1 MWVRHVSCSEILLD
15 LVDRFSHIGG
25 VQMFIW
31 VAFAGAMD
39 MHNAWREL
47 GEKGL
52 ELSPVSLP
60 GLLSIHP
67 TSNIP
72 VDARPRI
79 AAKRIG
85 SGKGVGGAW
94 RASRRRVT
102 GLYLGGAAARAEN
115 RYLSSPTN
123 GRPTFQYAAR
133 VHEYGFVNYAL
144 ELLVVKTFDSETWE
158 AIKKD
163 AAVNMEG
170 QFLVRQIYD
179 DEITYN
185 IISAA
190 VNRLTCARNITVKIF
205 PDIPANEILELF
217 GRMFFEFCQDSGY
230 DKILQVLG
238 ATPRD
243 FLQNLD
249 ALHDHLGTLYPGMRA
264 PSFRCT
270 ERPEDG
276 ALILHYYSD
285 RPGLEHIVIGI
296 VKTVAKKLHGT
307 DIEMRIL
314 KTKNECD
321 HVQFLITNTSG
332 PGVVSNP
339 MITELE
345 TLSVEPKVSPMTFCR
360 VFPFHLMFNRDLTIV
375 QTGCTITRVIPQ
387 VSSGNCKLNDILL
400 TVRPHLEL
408 TFENILSHI
417 NTVYVLRTKKGVM
430 RVDASEEYSYLRL
443 KGQMLYIPESDLVTF
458 LCYPS
463 VMNLDDLTRRGL
475 YLRDIPL
482 HDATRDLV
490 LMSEQFEADYKLTRN
505 LELLTDKLQQTYRE
519 LDGEKQKT
527 DRLLYSV
534 LPISVANELRHS
546 RPVPAKKY
554 DCVTLLFS
562 GIVGFGAYCA
572 AHTDSSGAM
581 KIVNMLNQLYTAFD
595 VLTDPKKNPNV
606 YKKRL
611 LSTTSTIS
619 NSNVCRIGM
628 SIDLKGCRECLNLE
642 QRWPHARG
650 SNMISM
656 AEPSAIDDWELV
668 YESGICL
675 KYLVHRDC
683 GERGMIGKENLN
695 MRKGQNVETVGDKYM
710 AVSGLPEPCRCHA
723 RCIARLALDMMDLAA
738 DEVQIDGEPVKITI
752 GIHSGEVV
760 TGVIGHRMPRY
771 CLFGNTV
778 NLTSRTETTG
788 EPGKINVSEDAY
800 RNKRQN
806 LTPVTHVPRSF
817 SKSLHVL
824 SRLSATKGMNHLSA
838 EAIQHSALIE
848 YIGLSVLPRGGG
860 YASRPDMRPSVA
872 AYWCYL
878 YQRHPNQTWSERSY
892 GESTDTL
899 QIFVFYKRNYDS
911 PTGCTA
917 VYKTTSYL
925 GTLPIEPSPPSHHR
939 PCHDLLENESDRR
952 TSETPKIKPRG
963 PSEAL

>member
-1 MWVRHVSCSEILLD
+1 M
-15 LVDRFSHIGG
+15 
-25 VQMFIW
+25 
-31 VAFAGAMD
+31 
-39 MHNAWREL
+39 
-47 GEKGL
+47 
-52 ELSPVSLP
+52 
-60 GLLSIHP
+60 
-67 TSNIP
+67 
-72 VDARPRI
+72 
-79 AAKRIG
+79 
-85 SGKGVGGAW
+85 
-94 RASRRRVT
+94 
-102 GLYLGGAAARAEN
+102 
-115 RYLSSPTN
+115 
-123 GRPTFQYAAR
+123 
-133 VHEYGFVNYAL
+133 YGFVNYAL

-190 VNRLTCARNITVKIF
+190 VNRLN
-205 PDIPANEILELF
+205 IPANEILELF

-243 FLQNLD
+243 FLQ
-249 ALHDHLGTLYPGMRA
+249 
-264 PSFRCT
+264 
-270 ERPEDG
+270 
-276 ALILHYYSD
+276 
-285 RPGLEHIVIGI
+285 
-296 VKTVAKKLHGT
+296 TVAKKLHGT

-339 MITELE
+339 MIAELE

-387 VSSGNCKLNDILL
+387 VCSGNCKLNDILL

-443 KGQMLYIPESDLVTF
+443 KVSRNFVFVLKISVFHRHVQERYFFQGQMLYIPESDLVTF

-475 YLRDIPL
+475 YLSDIPL

-606 YKKRL
+606 YK
-611 LSTTSTIS
+611 
-619 NSNVCRIGM
+619 
-628 SIDLKGCRECLNLE
+628 
-642 QRWPHARG
+642 
-650 SNMISM
+650 
-656 AEPSAIDDWELV
+656 
-668 YESGICL
+668 
-675 KYLVHRDC
+675 
-683 GERGMIGKENLN
+683 
-695 MRKGQNVETVGDKYM
+695 VETVGDKYM

-800 RNKRQN
+800 R
-806 LTPVTHVPRSF
+806 
-817 SKSLHVL
+817 
-824 SRLSATKGMNHLSA
+824 
-838 EAIQHSALIE
+838 
-848 YIGLSVLPRGGG
+848 
-860 YASRPDMRPSVA
+860 
-872 AYWCYL
+872 
-878 YQRHPNQTWSERSY
+878 
-892 GESTDTL
+892 
-899 QIFVFYKRNYDS
+899 
-911 PTGCTA
+911 
-917 VYKTTSYL
+917 
-925 GTLPIEPSPPSHHR
+925 
-939 PCHDLLENESDRR
+939 
-952 TSETPKIKPRG
+952 
-963 PSEAL
+963 